1 MAAGPDAVLA
11 AMRDLGDTPAAE
23 SLPTG
28 TGLWRRFVRWLFR
41 EAENPRHVRRLS
53 EHHLRDIGLSR
64 GQAHDLFERRRD
76 PRF

>member
-11 AMRDLGDTPAAE
+11 AMRDFGDTPTPSSMPPRA
-23 SLPTG
+23 S
-28 TGLWRRFVRWLFR
+28 LWRRFVQWLFR
-41 EAENPRHVRRLS
+41 EAEDPRHVRWLS
-53 EHHLRDIGLSR
+53 DHHLRDIGLSR